1 MIHAAD
7 HNYTGTAKIVPSVIC
22 DFNIGRD
29 PSESLLSGGEN
40 ENGTIYVAVHDGV
53 FQMSNNYRHMASIVR
68 VLQKR
73 CISMLVE
80 DDLLPKS
87 SLGVNYHDLCRPQQN
102 VVKESMPL
110 VFGNE
115 FDGGGDHSNT
125 NFQNM
130 LAYIGGFFLIGCDRF
145 FLNRCCPGKV

>member
-1 MIHAAD
+1 MNFSVVRIGVRSVGWL
-7 HNYTGTAKIVPSVIC
+7 NLLTYLQTGLKYT
-22 DFNIGRD
+22 FR
-29 PSESLLSGGEN
+29 
-40 ENGTIYVAVHDGV
+40 
-53 FQMSNNYRHMASIVR
+53 
-68 VLQKR
+68 
-73 CISMLVE
+73 
-80 DDLLPKS
+80 S

-115 FDGGGDHSNT
+115 FDGGVDHSNV